1 VAEKHI
7 LTHPILSE
15 KMVRLQDEMN
25 QYGFVVAR
33 EVNKIEIKKAI
44 EERYQVQVDSVRT
57 VNMRGK
63 VKRMGRHS
71 GRRSAWKK
79 ALVTLKAGD
88 KIELVEGL

>member
-1 VAEKHI
+1 MAEKHI

-15 KMVRLQDEMN
+15 KMVRLQDERN

-33 EVNKIEIKKAI
+33 EVNKIEIKQAI
-44 EERYQVQVDSVRT
+44 EARYQVQVDSVRT

-63 VKRMGRHS
+63 MKRMGRHI

>member
-1 VAEKHI
+1 VAEKHV

-15 KMVRLQDEMN
+15 KMVRLQDERN

-33 EVNKIEIKKAI
+33 GVNKIEIKQAI
-44 EERYQVQVDSVRT
+44 EARYQVHVDSVRT

-79 ALVTLKAGD
+79 AFVTLKAGD